1 MEERYLTAL
10 DIGTTKIACLIAKVH
25 KDKKI
30 ELVGVGTSQSSGVWC
45 GQVVNIDHTVE
56 SIKKAVEEAQQ
67 QAGVKISRV
76 NVGIAGKHIRCA
88 HNRGY
93 LNKDNNSNQI
103 TADDVEYL
111 INEQQKVLVNAG
123 EQIIH
128 VLPQNYIVDKSYDVI
143 DPVGMV
149 GKMVEAN
156 FHLVIGK
163 LDSIG
168 HIKKSIERSNLITN
182 RIILEPLASSDA
194 VLSDEEKEAGVI
206 LIDIGGGTTDI
217 AIYLNKMIRHTAVIP
232 FGGNA
237 ITADIK
243 AECGILER
251 QAEELKKQFGE
262 GVSSLVDK
270 NKIVA
275 VPGIKGRDPKEISI
289 EFLSRIIQYRM
300 EEILEAVMF
309 EIQVSGVSEK
319 IGAGIVLTGG
329 GSMLKNLPQLVA
341 FKTQM
346 DVRIGYPDEYIESQ
360 TINKNINNPMYA
372 TAVGLLVKGLEV
384 NKESKK
390 KEQIVAEEPK
400 VTPVPEP
407 KPTHR
412 ATVKPNAFEIDESED
427 KPSKA
432 EKKKEPKPDKN
443 SGLVQTFIN
452 FFNVDEDTKHE

>member
-1 MEERYLTAL
+1 
-10 DIGTTKIACLIAKVH
+10 
-25 KDKKI
+25 
-30 ELVGVGTSQSSGVWC
+30 VWC